1 MIAKFLSPT
10 FNTIRTSSMKFLI
23 PCSAIAAMAT
33 VALLSSTASAQLFNR
48 YTPPS
53 SRYSAPVSPYSV
65 APYNNSRYNSPRHGN
80 AYSVPN
86 YSNGS
91 ARFTPATYPTPQRN
105 IYGQTYARPS
115 QPTPAFSNQHAA
127 GPSLVPTPAD
137 SARPAYTPNYAAQPQ
152 TYSTPRK
159 S

>member
-1 MIAKFLSPT
+1 MQTFSLQF

-23 PCSAIAAMAT
+23 PCCVIAAVAT

-48 YTPPS
+48 YMPPS
-53 SRYSAPVSPYSV
+53 PRYSAPASPYSV
-65 APYNNSRYNSPRHGN
+65 APYNNSRYPNARYGN
-80 AYSVPN
+80 RYSAPN
-86 YSNGS
+86 YSNGA
-91 ARFTPATYPTPQRN
+91 ARFTPATYPHPQRSN
-105 IYGQTYARPS
+105 FGQSYSHPS
-115 QPTPAFSNQHAA
+115 GPTPAYSNQDYA

-137 SARPAYTPNYAAQPQ
+137 SSRPAYSPNYAAEPQ